1 MIDNSELKIGAMLLA
16 AGGSSRLGQPKQ
28 LLRFHGTTLLRH
40 TAEML
45 TKTSRWSIVVVLG
58 ADFEAANAELAGL
71 EIHTAIN
78 ENWQTGMSSSI
89 KCGLTSLI
97 NTEPE
102 LDGVVIALCDQPF
115 VTAEHIDRLVRGFT
129 LHRSPITAAKYD
141 QTAGVP
147 ALFARE
153 LFGELRQLSG
163 DKGARLLIRNHPDQV
178 HSVTIEEAA
187 FDIDTPGDVL
197 RLTSP

>member
-45 TKTSRWSIVVVLG
+45 TKTSCWSIVVVLG

-102 LDGVVIALCDQPF
+102 LDGVVIALYSPPLADHRREIRSNCRRPRPF
-115 VTAEHIDRLVRGFT
+115 RPRTVWR
-129 LHRSPITAAKYD
+129 TAA
-141 QTAGVP
+141 T
-147 ALFARE
+147 
-153 LFGELRQLSG
+153 
-163 DKGARLLIRNHPDQV
+163 
-178 HSVTIEEAA
+178 
-187 FDIDTPGDVL
+187 
-197 RLTSP
+197 

>member
-45 TKTSRWSIVVVLG
+45 TKTSCWSIVVVLG

-78 ENWQTGMSSSI
+78 ENWQTGNEFVDKVWTDKFDKYRAGI
-89 KCGLTSLI
+89 GRRRHR
-97 NTEPE
+97 
-102 LDGVVIALCDQPF
+102 ALRSTIRHRRTHRPARPRLYSPPLADHRREIRSNCRRPRPF
-115 VTAEHIDRLVRGFT
+115 RPRTVWR
-129 LHRSPITAAKYD
+129 TAA
-141 QTAGVP
+141 T
-147 ALFARE
+147 
-153 LFGELRQLSG
+153 
-163 DKGARLLIRNHPDQV
+163 
-178 HSVTIEEAA
+178 
-187 FDIDTPGDVL
+187 
-197 RLTSP
+197 

>member
-1 MIDNSELKIGAMLLA
+1 MTENSGVKIGAMLLA

-40 TAEML
+40 AAEML
-45 TKTSRWSIVVVLG
+45 TKTVCRPIVAVLG
-58 ADFEAANAELAGL
+58 ADSEVANAELAGL

-78 ENWQTGMSSSI
+78 ENWQSGMSSSI
-89 KCGLTSLI
+89 KCGLTSLL
-97 NTEPE
+97 NAEPE

-129 LHRSPITAAKYD
+129 LQRSPITAAKYD
-141 QTAGVP
+141 QTTGVP
-147 ALFARE
+147 ALLARD
-153 LFGELRQLSG
+153 LFDELRQLTG

-178 HSVTIEEAA
+178 HSVTIDEAA